1 MDKHLEPYIEGLRV
15 VGLELGGDA
24 ALHRREVVG
33 PEGLLIVEGEALPEV
48 FTDEIV
54 SLEDGE
60 GSTVGKGAV
69 PVAVDA
75 DDRIGRGVEDLAEL
89 ADGVVAKVFG
99 MFASGDVAVV
109 EGDAVV
115 GRKDVNVKPGVHAF
129 GEVLAS
135 LRDAGVHGL
144 VEEAFEFGAKGVG
157 EELPVSLAVD
167 IDGLDAA
174 NSDGFGVGVGD
185 DPLSVEAKDGFG
197 NLRDETREGIILC
210 IGLTPET
217 SAAIDRDSRGIG
229 LSIEHEF
236 ATKESNATSYRVI

>member
-1 MDKHLEPYIEGLRV
+1 MQFALGAKQLFGATIEEGEVPVAIEAGDSVSSGLEDLTELADGGVAQELRAFAVRDVAGEDDDAIFVGMDKHLEPYIERLRV

-33 PEGLLIVEGEALPEV
+33 PERLLIVEGEALPEV

-99 MFASGDVAVV
+99 AVC
-109 EGDAVV
+109 
-115 GRKDVNVKPGVHAF
+115 GR
-129 GEVLAS
+129 
-135 LRDAGVHGL
+135 
-144 VEEAFEFGAKGVG
+144 
-157 EELPVSLAVD
+157 
-167 IDGLDAA
+167 
-174 NSDGFGVGVGD
+174 
-185 DPLSVEAKDGFG
+185 
-197 NLRDETREGIILC
+197 
-210 IGLTPET
+210 
-217 SAAIDRDSRGIG
+217 
-229 LSIEHEF
+229 
-236 ATKESNATSYRVI
+236 